1 MRGIKQTLTERYYS
15 WKEAEELVKTDP
27 EFDLSGNGPVWTP
40 VDFVEEEDDGFKDV
54 TPEMVEELQER
65 EDRELRESEEKEEQE
80 KQTLQPEE
88 GKPEK
93 TTQPNA

>member
-15 WKEAEELVKTDP
+15 WRDAEQLAEKDP

-40 VDFVEEEDDGFKDV
+40 VDFVEEDLNEE
-54 TPEMVEELQER
+54 TTQELQE
-65 EDRELRESEEKEEQE
+65 EYEASQESEERHR
-80 KQTLQPEE
+80 LQPED

-93 TTQPNA
+93 TTQPTA